1 MAFKILP
8 LGDSITYGVIQG
20 STETG
25 GYRSEL
31 FNLFAADNFSVDFVG
46 SLSNGPNDIDIE
58 HEGHR
63 GWRIDQIAA
72 SVNEWLN
79 TYQPDVV
86 QLMIGTNDILQ
97 DYALSTAPDRLSG
110 LIDQITNLL
119 PNSNVLVASIPPISS
134 STIDQQQAIWFNSS
148 LPEIVDSKVSQ
159 GKKVSFVDI
168 FSQLTFSDL
177 SDGVH
182 PSAEGYNKIAAAW
195 HDALLPL
202 TNIKPSIRVQ
212 AEDMSLTNYHVESG
226 NYSALGQ
233 ELISLYQAPSP
244 TGTASLQFTGP
255 EGTYDV
261 VVGYF
266 DENDG
271 QSQLSVRLGGQLVDR
286 WTLNQNLDRGWATP
300 ETRVSRTIATGQTL
314 NQGTTI
320 EIQGTLNQ
328 AEFARV
334 DYIEF
339 IPVTA
344 NSTPGM
350 INGTEAILNGSAGDD
365 TLISGVGKD
374 SLYGG
379 VAWDMFVLSPQQ
391 GTDTITDFVDGQD
404 RLGLSGG
411 LRFDQLTITQGTNA
425 NVNDTLIG
433 LTNTGELL
441 AKLSGVQ
448 ASTITSADFT

>member
-20 STETG
+20 NTETG

-31 FNLFAADNFSVDFVG
+31 FNLFATDNFSVNFVG
-46 SLSNGPNDIDIE
+46 SLSNGPNDIDRE

-63 GWRIDQIAA
+63 GWRIEQIAA

-97 DYALSTAPDRLSG
+97 DYALSTAPNRLSG

-134 STIDQQQAIWFNSS
+134 STTDRQQAIWFNSS
-148 LPEIVDSKVSQ
+148 LPEIVDFKVSQ

-195 HDALLPL
+195 HDAILPL

-212 AEDMSLTNYHVESG
+212 AEDMSLTNYRVESG

-271 QSQLSVRLGGQLVDR
+271 QAQLSVRLGGQLVDR

-320 EIQGTLNQ
+320 EIQGTVNQ

-350 INGTEAILNGSAGDD
+350 INGTEAVDMLTGSTFNDTISGFGGNDILNGSAGDD
-365 TLISGVGKD
+365 TLIGGVGKD

-379 VAWDMFVLSPQQ
+379 VGWDTFVLSPQQ
-391 GTDTITDFVDGQD
+391 GADTITDFVDAQD
-404 RLGLSGG
+404 RLGLSGA
-411 LRFDQLTITQGTNA
+411 LTFEQLTITQGTNA

-433 LTNTGELL
+433 LTNT
-441 AKLSGVQ
+441 
-448 ASTITSADFT
+448 